1 MAPPQ
6 SKKQPTA
13 VSQSV
18 SPDPPVVDASQSKK
32 KKPVSAPA
40 ATATPSASAGARDVA
55 VASTSTPRVLPV
67 VAHNTAPAALASA
80 PVAAATTAATA
91 ATAAD
96 TTAAVPVPVVPTEPA
111 TDNVLSN
118 IIDKVNAL
126 AAYIKDIQTNL
137 KVLSKEYDK
146 QQKII
151 EKAQKKRQN
160 AKNSPSGFAKPN
172 KISDELCD
180 FIGVPHGTEK
190 SRTDITRFIN
200 AYVKEHNLNKP
211 ENKRFILPDAKLKKI
226 LNVGDSDEINYFI
239 LQKLISHHFPASAS
253 KTAAKTAVA
262 PAAVTTAV

>member
-1 MAPPQ
+1 MPTP
-6 SKKQPTA
+6 SKKQPTVA
-13 VSQSV
+13 TVSSTATTSISPETSV
-18 SPDPPVVDASQSKK
+18 TDIQSKK
-32 KKPVSAPA
+32 KKPQATSSSTTVS
-40 ATATPSASAGARDVA
+40 SVA
-55 VASTSTPRVLPV
+55 VTTTSQVPHVLPV
-67 VAHNTAPAALASA
+67 IVRDTASITTPDTV
-80 PVAAATTAATA
+80 VAASSVATSSS
-91 ATAAD
+91 
-96 TTAAVPVPVVPTEPA
+96 TAAVPPVVEAP

-118 IIDKVNAL
+118 IIDKVNSL
-126 AAYIKDIQTNL
+126 SAYIKDIQANL

-190 SRTDITRFIN
+190 SRTDITRLIN

-211 ENKRFILPDAKLKKI
+211 ENKRFILPDTKLKKI
-226 LNVGDSDEINYFI
+226 LNVGDSEEINYFI

-253 KTAAKTAVA
+253 KTAAKVAV
-262 PAAVTTAV
+262 

>member
-1 MAPPQ
+1 MPTP
-6 SKKQPTA
+6 SKKQSVQ
-13 VSQSV
+13 VSHPASSEAQNNDPVAKKKKATSASSV
-18 SPDPPVVDASQSKK
+18 SDVSGSSAPTQPVVLPHVVKGTSTVAPVVAPVVAVAPPDASQPHVES
-32 KKPVSAPA
+32 
-40 ATATPSASAGARDVA
+40 
-55 VASTSTPRVLPV
+55 
-67 VAHNTAPAALASA
+67 
-80 PVAAATTAATA
+80 
-91 ATAAD
+91 
-96 TTAAVPVPVVPTEPA
+96 A
-111 TDNVLSN
+111 TDNVLST
-118 IIDKVNAL
+118 IIDKVNSL
-126 AAYIKDIQTNL
+126 ASSIKDIQTNL

-211 ENKRFILPDAKLKKI
+211 ENKRFILPDTKLKKI

-239 LQKLISHHFPASAS
+239 LQKLISHHFPLSAS
-253 KTAAKTAVA
+253 KSAAKVAVA
-262 PAAVTTAV
+262 V

>member
-1 MAPPQ
+1 MPTP

-18 SPDPPVVDASQSKK
+18 SPDPLVVDATQAKK
-32 KKPVSAPA
+32 KKATSAAAATA
-40 ATATPSASAGARDVA
+40 ATATTSTTTASVPVA
-55 VASTSTPRVLPV
+55 PTSTPRVLPV
-67 VAHNTAPAALASA
+67 VAHT
-80 PVAAATTAATA
+80 ATTGTATGAAQ
-91 ATAAD
+91 
-96 TTAAVPVPVVPTEPA
+96 VPAVVPTEPA

-118 IIDKVNAL
+118 IIDKVNSL
-126 AAYIKDIQTNL
+126 SAYIKDIQTSL
-137 KVLSKEYDK
+137 KVLSKEYDR

-253 KTAAKTAVA
+253 KTAATAA
-262 PAAVTTAV
+262 TAAKAVVV

>member
-1 MAPPQ
+1 MAPTQ

-32 KKPVSAPA
+32 KKPAGATSAA
-40 ATATPSASAGARDVA
+40 VATATAVVGTTHDVA
-55 VASTSTPRVLPV
+55 VAPTSAPRVLPV
-67 VAHNTAPAALASA
+67 VVHNTAPVVPPAAAGA
-80 PVAAATTAATA
+80 VAAVATTDA
-91 ATAAD
+91 
-96 TTAAVPVPVVPTEPA
+96 VPVVPSEPA

-126 AAYIKDIQTNL
+126 SAYIKDIQTNL

-211 ENKRFILPDAKLKKI
+211 ENKRFILPDTKLKKI

-253 KTAAKTAVA
+253 KTAAKAAVA
-262 PAAVTTAV
+262 V

>member
-1 MAPPQ
+1 MPTP
-6 SKKQPTA
+6 SKKQPLT
-13 VSQSV
+13 V
-18 SPDPPVVDASQSKK
+18 SPVQETPVVDTQSKK
-32 KKPVSAPA
+32 KKPVVIPSTPVSSSTTVVAPVAVAPVVPA
-40 ATATPSASAGARDVA
+40 ASSASAASA
-55 VASTSTPRVLPV
+55 AAASTTPETTPPV
-67 VAHNTAPAALASA
+67 VE
-80 PVAAATTAATA
+80 VA
-91 ATAAD
+91 
-96 TTAAVPVPVVPTEPA
+96 
-111 TDNVLSN
+111 DNVLSN
-118 IIDKVNAL
+118 IIDKVNSL
-126 AAYIKDIQTNL
+126 SAAIKDIQTNL

-190 SRTDITRFIN
+190 SRTDITRLIN

-226 LNVGDSDEINYFI
+226 LNVGDSEEINYFI

-253 KTAAKTAVA
+253 KTAAKSAAAASA
-262 PAAVTTAV
+262 PVTV

>member
-1 MAPPQ
+1 MPPTQ
-6 SKKQPTA
+6 TKKQPTA

-18 SPDPPVVDASQSKK
+18 STDPPVVDASQSKK
-32 KKPVSAPA
+32 KKPVSAA
-40 ATATPSASAGARDVA
+40 ASAGAHDVA

-67 VAHNTAPAALASA
+67 VAHNTAPVAPVVHPATA
-80 PVAAATTAATA
+80 PVAAATDA
-91 ATAAD
+91 
-96 TTAAVPVPVVPTEPA
+96 VPVVPSEPA

-126 AAYIKDIQTNL
+126 SAYIKDIQTNL

-211 ENKRFILPDAKLKKI
+211 ENKRFILPDTKLKKI

-262 PAAVTTAV
+262 V

>member
-1 MAPPQ
+1 MPTP
-6 SKKQPTA
+6 SKKQPLT
-13 VSQSV
+13 V
-18 SPDPPVVDASQSKK
+18 SPAQETPVVDTQSKK
-32 KKPVSAPA
+32 KKPVVIPSTPVSSSTTVVAP
-40 ATATPSASAGARDVA
+40 VA
-55 VASTSTPRVLPV
+55 VAPV
-67 VAHNTAPAALASA
+67 VPAALAAS
-80 PVAAATTAATA
+80 AAAASTTPE
-91 ATAAD
+91 
-96 TTAAVPVPVVPTEPA
+96 TTPPVVEVA
-111 TDNVLSN
+111 DNVLSN
-118 IIDKVNAL
+118 IIDKVNSL
-126 AAYIKDIQTNL
+126 SAAIKDIQTNL

-190 SRTDITRFIN
+190 SRTDITRLIN

-226 LNVGDSDEINYFI
+226 LNVGDSEEINYFI

-253 KTAAKTAVA
+253 KTAAKSAAAATAPITV
-262 PAAVTTAV
+262 